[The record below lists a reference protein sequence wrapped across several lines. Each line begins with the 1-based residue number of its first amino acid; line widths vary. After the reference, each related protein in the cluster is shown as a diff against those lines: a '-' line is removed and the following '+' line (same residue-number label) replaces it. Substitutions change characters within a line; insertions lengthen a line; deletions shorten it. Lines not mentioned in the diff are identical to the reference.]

1 MRKEE
6 TLKNVVVGRIANDND
21 FFDLKHARESVE
33 TATYTGGIKL
43 NCKEMEHKVS
53 EYMINYL

>member
-6 TLKNVVVGRIANDND
+6 TLKNVVVGRITNDND

-33 TATYTGGIKL
+33 TAMDSW
-43 NCKEMEHKVS
+43 N
-53 EYMINYL
+53 